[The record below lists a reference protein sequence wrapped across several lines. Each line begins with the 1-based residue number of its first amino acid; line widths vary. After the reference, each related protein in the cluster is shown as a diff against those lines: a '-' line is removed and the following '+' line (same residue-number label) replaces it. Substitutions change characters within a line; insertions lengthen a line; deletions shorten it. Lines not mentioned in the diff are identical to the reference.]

1 MKNLSNCKPSEFLR
15 QTARIRKSVAKW
27 LEVTDLMNIRKNVP
41 ELEHIDIDMTVEEK
55 AKIQARNDEAILAQG
70 RENAMRILEA
80 VLEDHPDETLEV
92 LALCCFVEP
101 EHVDDH
107 TVGEY
112 LTAFTELLNDST
124 VTGFFI
130 SLARLA
136 NLNI

>member
-27 LEVTDLMNIRKNVP
+27 LEVTDVMNIRKNVP
-41 ELEHIDIDMTVEEK
+41 ELEHIDIDMPVEEK
-55 AKIQARNDEAILAQG
+55 AKIKARNDEAVMEKG

-112 LTAFTELLNDST
+112 LTAFTELLNDSA